1 MIHYS
6 VCIRSKWKF
15 PLLQNDEYEIGPCYT
30 EVAYRGKRIYSKVL
44 STIIQVEAPLSPVML
59 INRDNT
65 SSIKGVECI
74 GFEKIGNA
82 WRTKLLKRY
91 RSVNDSEL

>member
-1 MIHYS
+1 MM
-6 VCIRSKWKF
+6 
-15 PLLQNDEYEIGPCYT
+15 NEYVIGPCYT